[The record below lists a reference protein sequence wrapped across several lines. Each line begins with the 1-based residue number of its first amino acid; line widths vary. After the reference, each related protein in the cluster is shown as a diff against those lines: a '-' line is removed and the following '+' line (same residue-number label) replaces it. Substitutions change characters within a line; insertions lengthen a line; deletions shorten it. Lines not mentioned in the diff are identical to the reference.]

1 MKEDLTVNPEVENA
15 DSFVYPEE
23 IIAIE
28 DLTLESLEKKVS
40 TKENVTQ
47 STENLLT
54 PQTSEETKFNTPDI
68 KEEIAFTDVNV
79 EQSLVPEVETSVEEK
94 TESAVSETSSVE
106 FKLPENG
113 LSKTNLLTK
122 PEEEIKDRAVPRFTK
137 QPSEEWAPQQAYE
150 VLTIPGMRSFEEEM
164 GDYQNDKSFL
174 YQDALDFALD
184 PDEDSDSHDQELQ
197 VTEQIAMAD
206 LPVVNPFSSFL
217 SQEDAHK
224 VEEITNYSLEKE
236 EKKVEENKAQEEKPV
251 ILLSATVEES
261 TSIEEVSK
269 TESQNQVEKVIQKS
283 DLESKVTESTQI
295 AQIAT
300 QNEEVVQD
308 SDLESKVTESTQIT
322 QLATQNEEVIQD
334 SDLESKVTESTQI
347 AQLTTQN
354 EEKKSSIVNMIKAVD
369 EGKKIANEEES
380 KTVNKSVESKTAENT
395 TKDKALTKESTSI
408 EEVNKTV
415 SQNQVEEVVQESD
428 LENKVTESTQITQL
442 TTQNEENVKSQNHVV
457 ESEVKNSKAKT
468 ITLISLL
475 TGLVAGAVLAFS
487 ASKKSKKKAKNRKR
501 SVR

>member
-295 AQIAT
+295 AQLAT

-322 QLATQNEEVIQD
+322 QLATQN
-334 SDLESKVTESTQI
+334 K
-347 AQLTTQN
+347 
-354 EEKKSSIVNMIKAVD
+354 EKKSSIVNMIKAVD